1 MSEHLES
8 ESGPLIPPSHLSAIE
23 KAQIDSQ
30 VATAKKYPRSLAECK
45 KRMLD
50 VVQLDQET
58 ASSCFYTLP
67 GRGAGSKPIQG
78 PSIRLAEVAVAAYT
92 NLAAGSRI
100 VEDDGKFVTAQGVC
114 FDMENNTRVTMEV
127 KRRVV
132 DKHGRRYSDDVVG
145 TTMNAA
151 CAIAFRNSVFKVI
164 PGALVKPV
172 YQKALEYAVGDK
184 KTLAMRRSKAV
195 EHFNKLGVDNE
206 RLFAA
211 INVKGLEEITLDK
224 LGVLL
229 GYHTAINDGDM
240 TLDEAFPE
248 VDKPKSSG
256 LTPPKPKAKAK
267 KPVAPAGNGGKE
279 KEVAPTAATEAAPS
293 PTLPEPDPEPDP
305 NDAADDEPEP
315 EEPDEPDSSQDEEPE
330 LF

>member
-8 ESGPLIPPSHLSAIE
+8 ESAPLIQPSHLSAIE

-58 ASSCFYTLP
+58 AASCFYTLP
-67 GRGAGSKPIQG
+67 ARAAGTKPIQG
-78 PSIRLAEVAVAAYT
+78 PSIRLAEVAVASYT
-92 NLAAGSRI
+92 NLAAGARI
-100 VEDDGKFVTAQGVC
+100 VEDDGTFVTAQGVC

-127 KRRVV
+127 KRRVR

-195 EHFNKLGVDNE
+195 EHFNKLGIDNE

-229 GYHTAINDGDM
+229 GYHTAISDGDM

-256 LTPPKPKAKAK
+256 LTPPQKKAKAK
-267 KPVAPAGNGGKE
+267 KPATPAGNGGKE

-293 PTLPEPDPEPDP
+293 PTLPEPDP

-315 EEPDEPDSSQDEEPE
+315 DEPNSSQDEEPE